1 VSIAPRGTKRR
12 NAMHALRLGLVPLLL
27 LAATGAWAQA
37 LEKKAVHIAVGGK
50 AALYYLP
57 LTVAEQLG
65 YFKDEGLEVKISD
78 FAGGSQ
84 ALRAVVGGSADVVSG
99 AYEHT
104 INMQSQKQSLI
115 AFVQMGRLPQMAVGI
130 ATGRA
135 ASYKSP
141 KDLKGL
147 KIGVSAPGSSTHIL
161 FNYFISR
168 DGLKPNDVSVIGVGL
183 GSTAIAAVKSG
194 QVDVLS
200 NVDPMMTKL
209 EQDGAIKIIADWRTV
224 KGTEQSFGGQLPAA
238 SLYAPTK
245 FVRENPNTVQ
255 ALTNA
260 IVRADK
266 WVAKASATDV
276 IKVVPEAYF
285 LGDQALYLF
294 AYDKVKEAFSPD
306 GFISDAGAKATLK
319 VLAGY
324 NPKINPAEIRL
335 NDTYTNEFVKKANA
349 KYK

>member
-1 VSIAPRGTKRR
+1 
-12 NAMHALRLGLVPLLL
+12 M
-27 LAATGAWAQA
+27 QA
-37 LEKKAVHIAVGGK
+37 
-50 AALYYLP
+50 
-57 LTVAEQLG
+57 
-65 YFKDEGLEVKISD
+65 
-78 FAGGSQ
+78 
-84 ALRAVVGGSADVVSG
+84 
-99 AYEHT
+99 
-104 INMQSQKQSLI
+104 QKQSLI

-130 ATGRA
+130 ASARA
-135 ASYKSP
+135 AGYKSP

-161 FNYFISR
+161 FNYLISR
-168 DGLKPNDVSVIGVGL
+168 DGLKPSDVSIIGVGL
-183 GSTAIAAVKSG
+183 GATAIAAVKSG

-209 EQDGAIKIIADWRTV
+209 EQDGAIRIVADWRTV
-224 KGTEQSFGGQLPAA
+224 AGTEKTFGGQLPAA

-245 FVRENPNTVQ
+245 FVHANPNTVQ

-266 WVAKASATDV
+266 WVARASATDV
-276 IKVVPEAYF
+276 VKVVPEAYL
-285 LGDQALYLF
+285 LGDRALYLF
-294 AYDKVKEAFSPD
+294 AYDKVREAFSPD
-306 GFISDAGAKATLK
+306 GMISEAGAKATLM

-335 NDTYTNEFVKKANA
+335 SETYTNEFVKKANA

>member
-1 VSIAPRGTKRR
+1 MRAVGIALV
-12 NAMHALRLGLVPLLL
+12 AVLSLGSPL
-27 LAATGAWAQA
+27 ASAQA
-37 LEKKAVHIAVGGK
+37 PEKKDVHIAVGGK

-57 LTVAEQLG
+57 LTIAEQLG
-65 YFKDEGLEVKISD
+65 YFKDEGLEPRISD

-104 INMQSQKQSLI
+104 INMQANKQSMI
-115 AFVQMGRLPQMAVGI
+115 AFVQMGRLPQMAVGV
-130 ATGRA
+130 ATSRA

-147 KIGVSAPGSSTHIL
+147 KVGVSAPGSSTNIL

-168 DGLKPNDVSVIGVGL
+168 DGLNPNDVSIIGVGL
-183 GSTAIAAVKSG
+183 GAQAIAAVKSG
-194 QVDVLS
+194 QIDVLS

-224 KGTEQSFGGQLPAA
+224 KGTEQTFGGQLPAG

-245 FVRENPNTVQ
+245 FVKENPRTVQ

-260 IVRADK
+260 IVRANK
-266 WVAKASATDV
+266 WVANASATDV
-276 IKVVPEAYF
+276 VKAVPEAYV
-285 LGDQALYLF
+285 LGDRALYLF
-294 AYDKVKEAFSPD
+294 AFDKVKEAFSKD
-306 GFISDAGAKATLK
+306 GTISDAGAKATLK
-319 VLAGY
+319 VLAEY

-335 NDTYTNEFVKKANA
+335 NETYTNEFVQKANA

>member
-1 VSIAPRGTKRR
+1 
-12 NAMHALRLGLVPLLL
+12 MHALRLGLVPLLL
-27 LAATGAWAQA
+27 LAATGASAQA
-37 LEKKAVHIAVGGK
+37 LEKKTVHIAVGGK

-135 ASYKSP
+135 ATYKSP